1 MDEIDVKILKLLWE
15 DGRMPIYMI
24 SKKVGLSNAAV
35 YKRMKR
41 MMDRGELL
49 GFSILLNSDK
59 ILNSAVI
66 SIRARRKRE
75 EVMEILREISG
86 VMHIVA
92 GFGGRYYVEF
102 WYGDEFELR
111 DKVNYIKRLTGA
123 YRIEIY
129 KHKKVED
136 IRLQPI
142 DWKILLG
149 LKEGARQPFNE
160 LSKKIGISS
169 KTISR
174 RWKKLREMDVCK
186 AYPIVNRPST
196 KEIFWFSLFI
206 ETDDPSLEIKIRKM
220 ANLWRTSIFAEPPMV
235 YGVFYGRTIQEIDEV
250 MENIVAMKGVKR
262 VFYEIIVEE
271 SFIVDYLDY
280 VAYKMGYKNGAI
292 TLFPS

>member
-1 MDEIDVKILKLLWE
+1 MDEIDVKILKHLWE
-15 DGRMPIYMI
+15 DGRMPIYLI
-24 SKKVGLSNAAV
+24 AKQVGLSNAAV
-35 YKRMKR
+35 YKRLKG
-41 MMDRGELL
+41 MMERGELL

-75 EVMEILREISG
+75 EVMEILSELSG

-102 WYGDEFELR
+102 WYSDELELR

-129 KHKKVED
+129 KHKKVEEAR
-136 IRLQPI
+136 IHPL
-142 DWKILLG
+142 DWKILLA
-149 LKEGARQPFNE
+149 LKDDARQSFTE
-160 LSKKIGISS
+160 LSKKIGLSS

-174 RWKKLREMDVCK
+174 RWKRLREQELCK
-186 AYPIVNRPST
+186 AYPIINRPST

-206 ETDDPSLEIKIRKM
+206 ETDEPTLEPKIRRM
-220 ANLWRTSIFAEPPMV
+220 TNLWRTSIFADPPMV
-235 YGVFYGRTIQEIDEV
+235 YGVFYGRTIQEVDEI
-250 MENIVAMKGVKR
+250 MENIVSMKGVKR

-271 SFIVDYLDY
+271 RFIVDYIEY
-280 VAYKMGYKNGAI
+280 VAYKMGYKM
-292 TLFPS
+292 

>member
-15 DGRMPIYMI
+15 DGRMPTYLIA
-24 SKKVGLSNAAV
+24 KQVGLSNAAV
-35 YKRMKR
+35 YKRLKG
-41 MMDRGELL
+41 MMERGELL

-75 EVMEILREISG
+75 EVKEILSELSG

-102 WYGDEFELR
+102 WYSDELELR

-129 KHKKVED
+129 KHKKVEEAR
-136 IRLQPI
+136 IHPL
-142 DWKILLG
+142 DWKILLA
-149 LKEGARQPFNE
+149 LKDDARQSFTE
-160 LSKKIGISS
+160 LSKKIGLSS

-174 RWKKLREMDVCK
+174 RWKRLREEDVCK

-206 ETDDPSLEIKIRKM
+206 ETDEPTLEPKIRRM
-220 ANLWRTSIFAEPPMV
+220 TNLWRTSIFADPPMV
-235 YGVFYGRTIQEIDEV
+235 YGVFYGRTIQEVDEI
-250 MENIVAMKGVKR
+250 MENIVSMRGVKR

-271 SFIVDYLDY
+271 RFIVDYIEY
-280 VAYKMGYKNGAI
+280 VAYKMGYKM
-292 TLFPS
+292 

>member
-15 DGRMPIYMI
+15 DGRMPTYLIA
-24 SKKVGLSNAAV
+24 KQVGLSNAAV
-35 YKRMKR
+35 YKRLKG
-41 MMDRGELL
+41 MMERGELL

-75 EVMEILREISG
+75 EVMEILSELSG

-102 WYGDEFELR
+102 WYSDELELR

-129 KHKKVED
+129 KHKKVEEAR
-136 IRLQPI
+136 IHPL
-142 DWKILLG
+142 DWKILLA
-149 LKEGARQPFNE
+149 LKDDARQSFTE
-160 LSKKIGISS
+160 LSKKIGLSS

-174 RWKKLREMDVCK
+174 RWKRLREEDVCK

-206 ETDDPSLEIKIRKM
+206 ETDEPTLEPKIRRM
-220 ANLWRTSIFAEPPMV
+220 TNLWRTSIFANPPMV
-235 YGVFYGRTIQEIDEV
+235 YGVFYGRTIQEVDEI
-250 MENIVAMKGVKR
+250 MENIVSMRGVKR

-271 SFIVDYLDY
+271 RFIVDYIEY
-280 VAYKMGYKNGAI
+280 VAYKMGYKM
-292 TLFPS
+292 

>member
-15 DGRMPIYMI
+15 DGRMPTYLIA
-24 SKKVGLSNAAV
+24 KQVGLSNAAV
-35 YKRMKR
+35 YKRLKG
-41 MMDRGELL
+41 MMERGELL

-75 EVMEILREISG
+75 EVMEILSELSG

-102 WYGDEFELR
+102 WYSDELELR

-129 KHKKVED
+129 KHKKVEEAR
-136 IRLQPI
+136 IHPL
-142 DWKILLG
+142 DWKILLA
-149 LKEGARQPFNE
+149 LKDDARQSFIE
-160 LSKKIGISS
+160 LSKKIGLSS

-174 RWKKLREMDVCK
+174 RWKRLREEDVCK

-206 ETDDPSLEIKIRKM
+206 ETDEPTLEPKIRRM
-220 ANLWRTSIFAEPPMV
+220 TNLWRTSIFADPPMV
-235 YGVFYGRTIQEIDEV
+235 YGVFYGRTIQEVDEI
-250 MENIVAMKGVKR
+250 MENIVSMKGVKR

-271 SFIVDYLDY
+271 RFIVDYIEY
-280 VAYKMGYKNGAI
+280 VAYKMGYKM
-292 TLFPS
+292 